1 MSNNKK
7 NKGRK
12 RRTGRRNSQMSYDD
26 TRGIQVKTHTR
37 SNKTNKP
44 CCKNSFSKDLMNLRM
59 DSELQEYWIGRNIHL
74 LRGSIIQQLPQ
85 QFVKKHAKHMAHF
98 VKFIE
103 DRIGR

>member
-26 TRGIQVKTHTR
+26 TQGKQVKTHTR

-44 CCKNSFSKDLMNLRM
+44 CCKNSFCKELKNLSM
-59 DSELQEYWIGRNIHL
+59 DSELQRYWIGRNLHL
-74 LRGSIIQQLPQ
+74 IRGSIVERLPEK
-85 QFVKKHAKHMAHF
+85 FVRKHAKHMNHF

-103 DRIGR
+103 SRIGR

>member
-1 MSNNKK
+1 
-7 NKGRK
+7 
-12 RRTGRRNSQMSYDD
+12 
-26 TRGIQVKTHTR
+26 
-37 SNKTNKP
+37 
-44 CCKNSFSKDLMNLRM
+44 MNLRM